1 MSWLISAICK
11 IVVTACVI
19 FLATVSFVGG
29 RKGWGVGYVLLAI
42 IDAFGAVF
50 DFVVKPEVST
60 VSNIINIVCA
70 SIMFFIIV
78 IAYICAIIKYSRKKN
93 WRIDTRDVY

>member
-1 MSWLISAICK
+1 MSWLISAICE
-11 IVVTACVI
+11 IVLTACVI

-70 SIMFFIIV
+70 SIMFFIV
-78 IAYICAIIKYSRKKN
+78 IAYICAIIKYPKKN
-93 WRIDTRDVY
+93 RRIDYRDVY